1 MRICFVVYLFYA
13 TGADLPDWIEVHVG
27 DVINYQIEY
36 SVPKYGLDGKH
47 SHRISKETMYTS
59 ICQMMNIIM
68 AAMKQDWYNYIGCDD
83 TFKTSWNDTASI
95 YFFSPDIGQNANNEC
110 KITLITWLSG
120 IIQGIL
126 RQFGVMDTEIIKITD
141 ASVKHNVTVF
151 RGHLKQKSDEQMKF
165 EVCKTEE
172 DTKYRYRTRLKL
184 NNCFHKSSA
193 ELQNNTRLLTYW
205 SGCPRWYD
213 LLYHVMEYMPGG
225 IEQIQKIFD
234 VLLQCSADFNTTKG
248 FSNIGKKTT
257 RTEESP
263 PKHNA
268 LTGGTAKTTSKQ
280 GRTTE
285 SRNSGGYKYFTL
297 TGFLFLLNCYF
308 ISN

>member
-141 ASVKHNVTVF
+141 VSVKHNVT
-151 RGHLKQKSDEQMKF
+151 
-165 EVCKTEE
+165 E
-172 DTKYRYRTRLKL
+172 D
-184 NNCFHKSSA
+184 
-193 ELQNNTRLLTYW
+193 
-205 SGCPRWYD
+205 
-213 LLYHVMEYMPGG
+213 
-225 IEQIQKIFD
+225 I
-234 VLLQCSADFNTTKG
+234 
-248 FSNIGKKTT
+248 
-257 RTEESP
+257 
-263 PKHNA
+263 
-268 LTGGTAKTTSKQ
+268 
-280 GRTTE
+280 
-285 SRNSGGYKYFTL
+285 
-297 TGFLFLLNCYF
+297 
-308 ISN
+308 

>member
-1 MRICFVVYLFYA
+1 
-13 TGADLPDWIEVHVG
+13 
-27 DVINYQIEY
+27 
-36 SVPKYGLDGKH
+36 
-47 SHRISKETMYTS
+47 
-59 ICQMMNIIM
+59 
-68 AAMKQDWYNYIGCDD
+68 
-83 TFKTSWNDTASI
+83 
-95 YFFSPDIGQNANNEC
+95 
-110 KITLITWLSG
+110 
-120 IIQGIL
+120 
-126 RQFGVMDTEIIKITD
+126 MDTEIIKITD

-193 ELQNNTRLLTYW
+193 ELQNNTR
-205 SGCPRWYD
+205 
-213 LLYHVMEYMPGG
+213 
-225 IEQIQKIFD
+225 
-234 VLLQCSADFNTTKG
+234 ADFNTTKG

-285 SRNSGGYKYFTL
+285 SRNSVNRTGLLENLRDLTRIYVTFIVPMVCPPKTTHFTRIRL
-297 TGFLFLLNCYF
+297 HFGRNGRPQT
-308 ISN
+308 S